1 MRFTGPGFSRPVLA
15 TWNPAAWNPAAWTRG
30 SWWRVKCS
38 PAAAELAV
46 SGQAALS
53 AEAPAEHTPPADEP
67 CPLAAGG
74 PCPRLLPDLLRLLP
88 GWPLIAAC
96 QGVPGNDPGCR
107 SARARHRLL
116 NLTLG

>member
-1 MRFTGPGFSRPVLA
+1 MTEPPEVHTELGNLACCRREAARRPWAGGLDCVDALHGPAFSRPVLA
-15 TWNPAAWNPAAWTRG
+15 TWNPAAWTRG

-74 PCPRLLPDLLRLLP
+74 PCPR
-88 GWPLIAAC
+88 AAAS
-96 QGVPGNDPGCR
+96 GGPR
-107 SARARHRLL
+107 R
-116 NLTLG
+116 